1 MGDSNNIYLG
11 IHSGESH
18 NLVAVELGGESTMG
32 VLIDYVSGHFPIV
45 ALLVLIFCAV
55 FYLAWGIRGFINK
68 LETTEDKVGENKES
82 IDTFKIKN
90 EEQHKELAHNQ
101 HGFERETNKSQKE
114 MFIQLGK
121 NGESLARIEGFIQ
134 AKT

>member
-1 MGDSNNIYLG
+1 MSQL
-11 IHSGESH
+11 
-18 NLVAVELGGESTMG
+18 
-32 VLIDYVSGHFPIV
+32 
-45 ALLVLIFCAV
+45 
-55 FYLAWGIRGFINK
+55 K
-68 LETTEDKVGENKES
+68 TTEEKVGTNKES

-101 HGFERETNKSQKE
+101 QEFERETNKTQKE

-121 NGESLARIEGFIQ
+121 NGECLARIEGFIQ